1 MINALLMISEY
12 AEHFRPT
19 ANNNVVS
26 LSLLSPL
33 PIEATENAFIL
44 LEIEARRERAVSV
57 WTSVVIEIVRQEIVP
72 PVFTQAYYRGA
83 YNAESGLQFT
93 QVISL
98 SHGYDDTVSFTLDGG
113 KHKTINLP
121 KVVVHMMKRSFI
133 NLKLTFFRI

>member
-1 MINALLMISEY
+1 MISEY
-12 AEHFRPT
+12 SQHFTPT
-19 ANNNVVS
+19 PNNNVVS

-44 LEIEARRERAVSV
+44 LEIEARRERAVSA
-57 WTSVVIEIVRQEIVP
+57 WTSVVIEVVRQEIVP
-72 PVFTQAYYRGA
+72 PVFAQAYYRGA

-113 KHKTINLP
+113 KHQRINLP
-121 KVVVHMMKRSFI
+121 KLVVHMKRSYI
-133 NLKLTFFRI
+133 ILNLHFFFRI